1 METDQKYIEFKDA
14 FDKAFN
20 DDNENSGVRLKMVEI
35 GNQLKGYLK
44 KQFPDNEQVSTSLG
58 IPLIDDLFKSL
69 NIEVDDGVNTR
80 VCDKED
86 GMQRAVMLAIMEL
99 YAEYRK
105 SISSGKNNLFLLM
118 KLKSICIHQHNV
130 D

>member
-44 KQFPDNEQVSTSLG
+44 NKF
-58 IPLIDDLFKSL
+58 LIMS
-69 NIEVDDGVNTR
+69 
-80 VCDKED
+80 
-86 GMQRAVMLAIMEL
+86 
-99 YAEYRK
+99 
-105 SISSGKNNLFLLM
+105 
-118 KLKSICIHQHNV
+118 KLVPH
-130 D
+130 